1 MIASICFAVVAF
13 AAIGAVAYF
22 GMPKWAPFATSS
34 FAEAP
39 ADLVLDFPPNR
50 QERRTLPDKSDYFN
64 ISGTVTNIGKI
75 PRNVPNL
82 RIILRDSRGKNVK
95 IYEVASPRTKLA
107 PGESEAIDQAFT
119 DAPATA
125 IKAYIGWKKQ

>member
-1 MIASICFAVVAF
+1 MIAAICFAMLAF

-22 GMPKWAPFATSS
+22 GLPKWVPFATSS

-50 QERRTLPDKSDYFN
+50 QERRTLPDNTDFFN
-64 ISGTVTNIGKI
+64 VSGTITNIGKQS
-75 PRNVPNL
+75 RNVPNL
-82 RIILRDSRGKNVK
+82 RVVLRDSHGKIVRK
-95 IYEVASPRTKLA
+95 YEIASPRPQLT

-119 DAPATA
+119 DAPKSARR
-125 IKAYIGWKKQ
+125 AYIGWKGQ